1 MKLKF
6 KHQTYQTHAVQAVVE
21 CFKGQPP
28 SSGTVYRVDPGRT
41 NKSGQQDVFEVSGFN
56 NTALAL
62 TGTQLLEHIHAI
74 QHRDNLP
81 LSSALAKD
89 EQTGCVVVNLCQNN
103 SNSINR

>member
-6 KHQTYQTHAVQAVVE
+6 KPQTYQTHAVQAVVE
-21 CFKGQPP
+21 CFKGQPL

-41 NKSGQQDVFEVSGFN
+41 NKSGQLSLLEESGFKN
-56 NTALAL
+56 SELAL